1 MGSNL
6 WVAKDIPY
14 PSIGEQILSRTGEIY
29 ERMFSYH
36 QSARGYF
43 HVPISE
49 NWREILWSDWLVK
62 NILIYISSLPPEN
75 RHHLVLGFDKC
86 LSAKI
91 CMNKVRW
98 EEWMGKVRNG
108 EQSVPTLVN
117 SIRFS
122 ASQYP
127 SIVKAY
133 LFLLLDPQQKYISQF
148 LLKFWPIN
156 YGHYCYMPLP
166 RQGH

>member
-1 MGSNL
+1 MAAYSFPASFCPDITSSERPVPNSISS
-6 WVAKDIPY
+6 VAFPICT
-14 PSIGEQILSRTGEIY
+14 PSHPFACFVSLVSINFAIVLFLFIIFLPLLELGTISVGEQILSHTGEVY

-91 CMNKVRW
+91 CMNKVR
-98 EEWMGKVRNG
+98 
-108 EQSVPTLVN
+108 
-117 SIRFS
+117 
-122 ASQYP
+122 
-127 SIVKAY
+127 
-133 LFLLLDPQQKYISQF
+133 
-148 LLKFWPIN
+148 
-156 YGHYCYMPLP
+156 
-166 RQGH
+166 